1 VKSIVITQAA
11 STIFM
16 FATPLSSSYVIASSV
31 YTVRAFLMNMASP
44 LSQSLIMGLV
54 KEDERGLA
62 SGVNTALW
70 RLPNALST
78 FVGAYFMSVGLLAA
92 PFFVASLFYIVSI
105 GLFWFFFRKTKMP
118 EEKKT

>member
-1 VKSIVITQAA
+1 
-11 STIFM
+11 
-16 FATPLSSSYVIASSV
+16 
-31 YTVRAFLMNMASP
+31 
-44 LSQSLIMGLV
+44 MGLV
-54 KEDERGLA
+54 KENERWLA

-78 FVGAYFMSVGLLAA
+78 FVRAYFMSVGLLAT

-118 EEKKT
+118 EE